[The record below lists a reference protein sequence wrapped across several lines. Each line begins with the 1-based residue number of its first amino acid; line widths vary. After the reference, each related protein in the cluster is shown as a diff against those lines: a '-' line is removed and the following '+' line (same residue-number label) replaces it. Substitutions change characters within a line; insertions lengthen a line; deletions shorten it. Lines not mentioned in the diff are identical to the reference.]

1 MLVLLP
7 EFIKKKMTNS
17 MDKQIAY
24 TDKLDNSL
32 SPQKFSYCSG
42 LVKLAEFEVATE
54 QKEEKKT
61 HSIARL
67 TVLLDDPTN
76 Y

>member
-1 MLVLLP
+1 LSLLWRIAGTKRREVQNKMLVLLP

-32 SPQKFSYCSG
+32 SPKNSP
-42 LVKLAEFEVATE
+42 
-54 QKEEKKT
+54 
-61 HSIARL
+61 IA
-67 TVLLDDPTN
+67 LD
-76 Y
+76 